1 MSLMIS
7 VRGTRKGDIGTI
19 DALGSSF
26 DEAI

>member
-19 DALGSSF
+19 DALAIGF
-26 DEAI
+26 DEGI